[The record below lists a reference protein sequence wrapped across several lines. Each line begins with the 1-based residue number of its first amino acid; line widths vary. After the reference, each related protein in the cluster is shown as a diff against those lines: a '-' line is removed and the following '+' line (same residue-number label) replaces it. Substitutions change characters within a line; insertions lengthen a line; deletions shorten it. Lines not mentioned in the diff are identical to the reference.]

1 MNKSLISKLLNLPK
15 RIFEDYRQLQFIN
28 CINKE
33 TWKNNDELVKWSLSQ
48 ESSGITLQMLEN
60 SSEIV
65 KSGLRLRSKVISEYE
80 NKYKLDTK
88 DKILV
93 HLPPFNVSPGGY
105 SLFSNL
111 IDSFNFIG
119 IESKSLGWDDDLE
132 QSLES
137 FKPTIFISSDNR
149 EYLDRINW
157 DIIQS
162 YKYKFGLNV
171 GLTASIEAYGNTPL
185 IPRLQW
191 AKNRIDF
198 YYSFRPQE
206 YIKLR
211 SDYNPYFEEG
221 YEIFTIEFGANPLC
235 YYPVNTIAKDI
246 DFIFLG
252 SNTRDKHS
260 RFYDYF
266 PSIFNNYS
274 GVLIGQG
281 WNKHESWADKNI
293 HKYMY
298 GRSKIGLN
306 LHGSNQ
312 TGFPIEL
319 NERTYILAA
328 CGIPQLIDNVDLL
341 KYRFKEESLFI
352 AENPK
357 EYLEMF
363 KWILDDPKESEK
375 RALSAL
381 DEVYSKYTTFHRVEK
396 FYKQIKK

>member
-1 MNKSLISKLLNLPK
+1 MNKSLILKVLNLPK
-15 RIFEDYRQLQFIN
+15 RILEDYRQLQFIN
-28 CINKE
+28 GINKV
-33 TWKNNDELVKWSLSQ
+33 TWGNNDKLVKWSLAQ
-48 ESSGITLQMLEN
+48 ESSSETLQILEN

-65 KSGLRLRSKVISEYE
+65 KSGLKLRTKVISEFE
-80 NKYKLDTK
+80 NKYKLDNR
-88 DKILV
+88 DRILV

-119 IESKSLGWDDDLE
+119 IESKALKWDEDLE
-132 QSLES
+132 QSLNS
-137 FKPTIFISSDNR
+137 FRPTIFISSDNR
-149 EYLDRINW
+149 EYIDRIDW
-157 DIIQS
+157 EIIQA

-185 IPRLQW
+185 IPRLKW
-191 AKNRIDF
+191 ARNKIDF

-206 YIKLR
+206 YIKIR
-211 SDYNPYFEEG
+211 SDYYPYFEEG

-274 GVLIGQG
+274 GILIGQG

-341 KYRFKEESLFI
+341 KHRFKEESLFI
-352 AENPK
+352 AENPR
-357 EYLEMF
+357 EYLEIF
-363 KWILDDPKESEK
+363 KWILDNPKEADK

-396 FYKQIKK
+396 FYNQIKK